1 MSEHFQCA
9 FNRLPVLLSPLFNAL
24 LIHGFLPQRLM
35 VSMLVT
41 IFKSKTGD
49 ITSKS
54 NYRPIALSTVSL
66 TLVELCM
73 VSRLFDSTDNQF
85 AFKKK
90 HSTDVRIT
98 QNMGVLFCLF
108 S

>member
-1 MSEHFQCA
+1 M
-9 FNRLPVLLSPLFNAL
+9 
-24 LIHGFLPQRLM
+24 
-35 VSMLVT
+35 SMLVT

-66 TLVELCM
+66 TLLELCM
-73 VSRLFDSTDNQF
+73 VSRLEPFLDSTDNQF

-98 QNMGVLFCLF
+98 QSMEVLFCLF